1 MSDEQRRE
9 IERRIQSG
17 DPEAQQDMLRYRSRM
32 GEIEIRQFGEKVY
45 ELRPWRGPRV
55 DTYGNNHACGCA
67 DLKRVVG
74 MFCVCYGKCWCPT
87 HGGPRCV
94 GGHD

>member
-1 MSDEQRRE
+1 MAEQ
-9 IERRIQSG
+9 
-17 DPEAQQDMLRYRSRM
+17 
-32 GEIEIRQFGEKVY
+32 IEIKGVPHLSIGENTY
-45 ELRPWRGPRV
+45 ELRPWSGSRT
-55 DTYGNNHACGCA
+55 DTYGNNRACNCP
-67 DLKRVVG
+67 DLKRVLG